1 MDCLVLM
8 SRSFRKSPYRG
19 VSNGSDKLDKRIS
32 NRRLRRRV
40 LECLERGEEP
50 PVLREVS
57 DVWLFNKDGKMRV
70 SDKKWL
76 RK

>member
-1 MDCLVLM
+1 M
-8 SRSFRKSPYRG
+8 SRSYRKSPFIG
-19 VSNGSDKLDKRIS
+19 TCGGSDKFDKRIS

-57 DVWLFNKDGKMRV
+57 DVWLFQKDGKYRV
-70 SDKKWL
+70 DDKKWL

>member
-1 MDCLVLM
+1 M
-8 SRSFRKSPYRG
+8 SRSFRKNPFIG
-19 VSNGSDKLDKRIS
+19 VCGGSDKLDKRIS

-57 DVWLFNKDGKMRV
+57 DVWLFQKDGKYRV
-70 SDKKWL
+70 DDKKWL